1 MKQNTG
7 LKALAGTVV
16 LVVVLVLINS
26 KHPNTPATEESDPNN
41 MNAAIASQF
50 NDNLREVAARLH
62 ETEKKL
68 KHMQESNQKLA
79 SEIRDKPEQETS
91 DASEENQDFKK
102 EINTLKEQIEAL
114 QEEHHTDYP
123 LNPEEPKATTSTE
136 KSDVV
141 VTEPS
146 TPHWNPIQAAVAET
160 KTHTPFYTIPAGADL
175 GSVTLLSSLIGEVPS
190 EGKLM
195 QPLFPFSAVINRGD
209 LMAANGIAL
218 PDELAGMKISGY
230 AIGVGSF
237 LDNISCV
244 RAYVTSALFVF
255 EDGHFVTAG
264 SEEMRHSSELLNNES
279 LGYLTT
285 AYGNPCIKGKYI
297 TNAPQVLSAFMAA
310 GGIQGA
316 GSALS
321 EWQMSYLGDAGGV
334 MKHPTGSLAHFAAGG
349 AANQSSVKVSEW
361 LEKRIQGSFDLVYV
375 PASLPNK
382 NSKGFHANTVN
393 LHFTKTIP
401 LDKDNTGRLLNYGH
415 QQNLSSDD
423 SLR

>member
-1 MKQNTG
+1 MKSNIG
-7 LKALAGTVV
+7 LKVLAGTVV

-26 KHPNTPATEESDPNN
+26 RQQPAPIAEERDPNN

-50 NDNLREVAARLH
+50 NDNLREVAARLQD
-62 ETEKKL
+62 TEKKL
-68 KHMQESNQKLA
+68 KHVSEANQKLA
-79 SEIRDKPEQETS
+79 DKLNQVQTHEAIETP
-91 DASEENQDFKK
+91 DLNQPLIN
-102 EINTLKEQIEAL
+102 EINTLKTQLESL
-114 QEEHHTDYP
+114 QEQHTDYP
-123 LNPEEPKATTSTE
+123 INPTNQEEIKPE
-136 KSDVV
+136 V
-141 VTEPS
+141 PS
-146 TPHWNPIQAAVAET
+146 QHWNPIQAVVAET
-160 KTHTPFYTIPAGADL
+160 QTHTPFYTIPAGADL
-175 GSVTLLSSLIGEVPS
+175 GHVTLLSSLIGEVPS

-209 LMAANGIAL
+209 LMAANGIPL

-255 EDGHFVTAG
+255 DDGHFVTAG
-264 SEEMRHSSELLNNES
+264 AEEMRHSSELLNNES

-285 AYGNPCIKGKYI
+285 DYGNPCIKGKYI

-310 GGIQGA
+310 GSIQGA
-316 GSALS
+316 GSALAD
-321 EWQMSYLGDAGGV
+321 WQMSYLGDSNG
-334 MKHPTGSLAHFAAGG
+334 MLKSPTGSLAHFAAGG
-349 AANQSSVKVSEW
+349 ALNQSSAKVSEW

-382 NSKGFHANTVN
+382 NNQGFHANTVN

-401 LDKDNTGRLLNYGH
+401 LDKDNTGRLLNYGY
-415 QQNLSSDD
+415 QKSSSTDN